1 MAEVK
6 LSRGISIQGVP
17 VSPDT
22 TRKERLDILKMF
34 FVEVLFEGTE
44 GSDFDIHV
52 LDTIEM
58 IKDFYK
64 GE

>member
-6 LSRGISIQGVP
+6 LSHGISVQGVP
-17 VSPDT
+17 VSPDV
-22 TRKERLDILKMF
+22 TRKERLNILKTF
-34 FVEVLFEGTE
+34 FVEALFEGVE

-52 LDTIEM
+52 LDTLEM
-58 IKDFYK
+58 IKDFY